1 MPEKIRENDE
11 SGETPLSASMTPEND
26 CAPKN
31 PPHNPFDK
39 IVVGFFSTVCFVS
52 FILLTVIIG
61 AATFVRYVL
70 EGDLYGYEEVV
81 KLLSFWLYFA
91 GAAWGAY
98 NRSHVSADLVQ
109 SFVPEGRVKRFL
121 VFLKDL
127 ITVAVSLLSCG
138 TATTYSVRPA
148 RSARERASP
157 LRRRDDLAHSAWTS
171 YLAIFT
177 GLVFMAYISRRAR
190 RKRLRHAERRAADGE
205 GRMIS
210 VSIGICSSASCW
222 RSRSVSFMACP
233 PGDLLRRR
241 GRRGVPGQPAPAL
254 RVSRRENSVSSVAI
268 ALFIIA
274 GGIMERGKI
283 GERSSSTCRGRLRRE
298 QRADSDGLDHLLRG
312 LRVDLRRGLRD
323 AVVLGSILF
332 PPCGP
337 PGTRAGTRRR

>member
-26 CAPKN
+26 CAPKIL
-31 PPHNPFDK
+31 PHNPFDK

-127 ITVAVSLLSCG
+127 ITVAVSLLFVWYGYDFFMFGLLGPRG
-138 TATTYSVRPA
+138 TGVAVPKTTIWRI
-148 RSARERASP
+148 P
-157 LRRRDDLAHSAWTS
+157 LWTS

-177 GLVFMAYISRRAR
+177 GLVFMAYYFAVALI
-190 RKRLRHAERRAADGE
+190 E
-205 GRMIS
+205 
-210 VSIGICSSASCW
+210 SASD
-222 RSRSVSFMACP
+222 M
-233 PGDLLRRR
+233 
-241 GRRGVPGQPAPAL
+241 
-254 RVSRRENSVSSVAI
+254 
-268 ALFIIA
+268 
-274 GGIMERGKI
+274 
-283 GERSSSTCRGRLRRE
+283 
-298 QRADSDGLDHLLRG
+298 LRG
-312 LRVDLRRGLRD
+312 GRPKGR
-323 AVVLGSILF
+323 
-332 PPCGP
+332 
-337 PGTRAGTRRR
+337 TE